1 MEAEFVNVYISKQKA
16 LIEDLLSKSVI
27 LETKLTMSENNAAKI
42 KDELDS
48 VLLQI
53 EDKNNHINR
62 LSNQVSNLNLAI
74 SQKEEIATTKKK
86 KETPA
91 KHSIDADEF

>member
-1 MEAEFVNVYISKQKA
+1 VEAEFVNVYISKQKA

-74 SQKEEIATTKKK
+74 SQKEEIVTTKKK

-91 KHSIDADEF
+91 KQSIDADEF